1 MIGRALYPRRRGDGC
16 RGSDVDLP
24 RPTLR
29 FRLEAW
35 RRFQL
40 AIDPL
45 GKPRPYRSPTGY
57 R

>member
-1 MIGRALYPRRRGDGC
+1 MGSRAFYPRRRGAG
-16 RGSDVDLP
+16 RREADVDLP

-35 RRFQL
+35 RRFQRAL
-40 AIDPL
+40 DPL
-45 GKPRPYRSPTGY
+45 GKPRPYRPPADY

>member
-1 MIGRALYPRRRGDGC
+1 MPGRALYPGGRGNGRNENDY
-16 RGSDVDLP
+16 DLP

-35 RRFQL
+35 RRFQR

-45 GKPRPYRSPTGY
+45 GKPRPYRAPERWG
-57 R
+57 